1 MALTIPSIKDE
12 SFLEIM
18 KAMTKRN
25 DNDNSITGPMQ
36 LMDAVQ
42 TGFNTRPYT
51 RPSTIFDDMIHT
63 PQMEKL
69 SSFGE
74 DTQSSLLAQQ
84 DWADKQAELKS
95 QNEILGMLGNNA
107 IPSTPSVTQFPTTSI
122 DAMSEMDKQDV
133 LRAKNIAKR
142 FGVSSPNMGEEFSTN
157 TDITPT
163 PYIDNA
169 SSSVN
174 DVNTK
179 ANNIDYINRTLAPYK
194 GLNFVDRI
202 LNPDPKKVLKLNDK
216 NFATHMMSYATTEDG
231 YAMMY
236 PEVVEYNGKL
246 VQLSP
251 KQAAEYAVRSGEYIK
266 LPEKEAEWLSKN
278 YKQLWGEGDLQ
289 QIPSVESVTNDL
301 TKKANIAPQ
310 ESNKVPYPDG
320 IIPQTSQTTNKQSA
334 DIPTSTSVQP
344 QIKQQTSVLSATKS
358 PTTAIEDEKR
368 YNELNAR
375 IELLK
380 DSSPDLLTQQNL
392 LHLNDM
398 VAMDPDAADRL
409 ITGLESQA
417 KAMGNNRGPFGG
429 GYNQYL
435 ETLSR
440 VEQGEREV
448 VEKYKKLFE
457 ERGVILKDK
466 PTPNW
471 FMLAAGLMI
480 GGKGGA
486 AFLNG
491 YTQSYQARFQN
502 ERNSKIQMV
511 EDQMKALE
519 MDAKMLGSEEGFSKA
534 RLSVAADTTKILSQI
549 KDTITSRYTVEKAP
563 EMQNL
568 FNWEVQRT
576 LDNNGQ
582 YVQPTFQE
590 IQKYMLA
597 TKLAKTPKE
606 AEVAARIYFTYKQDS
621 IQKLSSQML
630 HNIWSTNLQTAA
642 IEQRKTG
649 KSVVQDTLT
658 AYDSITFS
666 ILPSDKESQIPATIL
681 TRFKSAGTLP
691 VLSNVAQLIATGV
704 IPLSVTSTAYE
715 LTAGLPSSVKEDALY
730 KKYYAGKPNELL
742 KDVSTMLNAFSTSI
756 NLPKLQGE
764 VVENTSKLTSAYNN
778 VINYALKDIST
789 ASTETK
795 NVIKTMVGHTVFSNP
810 ELINDPALI
819 KTFAQY
825 LGKMKE
831 EDLRKIATPTN
842 IFDDLDYAAAIS
854 QTPHTFLELS
864 KKLKEGYDSIK
875 SSNMATGWAKVH
887 MQNAENLGISK
898 KDTELLKKSLSTI
911 QGFKSGLNTALTTTP
926 ITSMNTAAL
935 GETVDAENYSH
946 FYTAAAKSALYGAL
960 ARSLTKDNPELRI
973 FVGDSDAQTSAV
985 ASSTKVDPRDEF
997 NLYTIYTK
1005 DKTNFSDTI
1014 DGYLHNMRISA
1025 IQLDTNNGVNAF
1037 STTPVTDID
1046 SNAWFASKL
1055 RSPKVVAAETQ
1066 IEDLTT
1072 SLSSSNTSVDDPA
1085 TRKTLRSLDAA
1096 LKLYR
1101 KLLSQ

>member
-42 TGFNTRPYT
+42 TGFNTMPYT

-84 DWADKQAELKS
+84 DWSDKQAELKS
-95 QNEILGMLGNNA
+95 QSEILGMMGNNA

-122 DAMSEMDKQDV
+122 DAMSEMDKQEV
-133 LRAKNIAKR
+133 LEAENIAKR
-142 FGVSSPNMGEEFSTN
+142 FGVPS
-157 TDITPT
+157 T
-163 PYIDNA
+163 PYIDDA
-169 SSSVN
+169 TSSFN

-179 ANNIDYINRTLAPYK
+179 INNIDYINRTLAPYK

-202 LNPDPKKVLKLNDK
+202 LNPDPKKVLKLNDE

-278 YKQLWGEGDLQ
+278 YKKLWGDTSTTPKENAYSEQVPYSDGIL
-289 QIPSVESVTNDL
+289 
-301 TKKANIAPQ
+301 PQ
-310 ESNKVPYPDG
+310 ESNKVPNSIGALLQGVP
-320 IIPQTSQTTNKQSA
+320 SQITVTTPPSPITQQKPVVTQQ
-334 DIPTSTSVQP
+334 QP
-344 QIKQQTSVLSATKS
+344 VS
-358 PTTAIEDEKR
+358 PFAKAPIAISPENEKR
-368 YNELNAR
+368 FNELNAR

-409 ITGLESQA
+409 VTGLESQA

-590 IQKYMLA
+590 IQKYMLV

-666 ILPSDKESQIPATIL
+666 ILPSGKESQIPATIL

-704 IPLSVTSTAYE
+704 IPLSVTSTACE
-715 LTAGLPSSVKEDALY
+715 LTAGLPSSVREDALY
-730 KKYYAGKPNELL
+730 QKYYAGKPNELL

-864 KKLKEGYDSIK
+864 KKLKDGYDSIK

-960 ARSLTKDNPELRI
+960 ARSLPKDNPELRI

-1005 DKTNFSDTI
+1005 DKTNFSGTI

-1055 RSPKVVAAETQ
+1055 RSPKVVAAKTQ

-1085 TRKTLRSLDAA
+1085 IRKTLRSLDAA